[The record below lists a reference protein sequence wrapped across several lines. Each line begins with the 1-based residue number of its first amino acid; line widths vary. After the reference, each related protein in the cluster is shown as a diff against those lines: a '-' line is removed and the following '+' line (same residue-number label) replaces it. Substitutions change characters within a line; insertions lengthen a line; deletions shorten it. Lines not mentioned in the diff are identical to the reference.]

1 MSIRCQ
7 IIKTVHTEQFIY
19 EVKKMNIEE
28 IAESHKELFPNATPE
43 SQFWKLEEEIAE
55 FEYCEN
61 EQQAIKELADIIIVC
76 GGLYRWFPKTAR
88 AVASNYVYDMGV
100 FPEEEV
106 NRKWNVNLKR
116 KLVWNGKTYKHE
128 GKDGNE

>member
-1 MSIRCQ
+1 MR
-7 IIKTVHTEQFIY
+7 Y
-19 EVKKMNIEE
+19 KMDIEE

-55 FEYCEN
+55 FENCEN
-61 EQQAIKELADIIIVC
+61 DQQAIKELADIIIVC

-88 AVASNYVYDMGV
+88 AVASNYVYNMGV

-106 NRKWNVNLKR
+106 NRKWSVNLKR
-116 KLVWNGKTYKHE
+116 KWVWNGKTYKHE